1 MDFNDFMMYLGY
13 AIVIAINLGNICS
26 FVYAFIKRRPFAI
39 ISSFAM
45 LIFMV
50 FMDSVL
56 IFGGSASG
64 NAQEYYELY
73 QEGHYYLSNHGNFT
87 EVSYEVFRYMEI
99 IEPVGIVAFAV
110 GFISTLIGNK
120 LEKGSFFP
128 RV

>member
-13 AIVIAINLGNICS
+13 AIIILINLGNICS
-26 FVYAFIKRRPFAI
+26 VVYSFIRRSPLGV

-50 FMDSVL
+50 FMDSAL
-56 IFGGSASG
+56 ILGGSASY
-64 NAQEYYELY
+64 NAQENYELY
-73 QEGHYYLSNHGNFT
+73 QEGHYYLSNHGNYT

-99 IEPVGIVAFAV
+99 IEVVGIIAFVIAFV
-110 GFISTLIGNK
+110 TIAIRNK

-128 RV
+128 RT

>member
-26 FVYAFIKRRPFAI
+26 LVYAFIRRSPFGI

-45 LIFMV
+45 LIFTV
-50 FMDSVL
+50 FMDSAL
-56 IFGGSASG
+56 ILGGSASG
-64 NAQEYYELY
+64 NAREYYELY
-73 QEGHYYLSNHGNFT
+73 QEGHYYLSNHGNYT
-87 EVSYEVFRYMEI
+87 EVSYEIFRYMEI
-99 IEPVGIVAFAV
+99 MEVVGIIAFAI

-128 RV
+128 KV

>member
-1 MDFNDFMMYLGY
+1 MDFNTFMQYLGC
-13 AIVIAINLGNICS
+13 AIVIVVNLGNICS
-26 FVYAFIKRRPFAI
+26 VVYAFIRRSPLGIF
-39 ISSFAM
+39 SSFAM

-56 IFGGSASG
+56 IFGGSASY

-73 QEGHYYLSNHGNFT
+73 QEGHYYLSSHGNYT

-99 IEPVGIVAFAV
+99 IEVVGIIAFVIA
-110 GFISTLIGNK
+110 FITIAIRNK

-128 RV
+128 RA

>member
-1 MDFNDFMMYLGY
+1 MDFNDFMMYLGW
-13 AIVIAINLGNICS
+13 AIVIVINLGNIGS
-26 FVYAFIKRRPFAI
+26 LVYAFIRRSPFGI

-50 FMDSVL
+50 FMDSAL
-56 IFGGSASG
+56 IFGGSAAHG
-64 NAQEYYELY
+64 AATNYELY
-73 QEGHYYLSNHGNFT
+73 EAGHYYLVNHGNYT

-99 IEPVGIVAFAV
+99 IEPVGIIAFVV

>member
-50 FMDSVL
+50 FMDSVF
-56 IFGGSASG
+56 IFGGSAAHG
-64 NAQEYYELY
+64 AATNYELY
-73 QEGHYYLSNHGNFT
+73 EAGHYYLVNHGNFT

-99 IEPVGIVAFAV
+99 METVGIIAFAV

>member
-1 MDFNDFMMYLGY
+1 MDFNTFMQYLGC
-13 AIVIAINLGNICS
+13 AIFIVVNLGNICS
-26 FVYAFIKRRPFAI
+26 VVHAFIKRSPLGI

-56 IFGGSASG
+56 IFGGSASY

-73 QEGHYYLSNHGNFT
+73 QEGHYYLSSHGNYT

-99 IEPVGIVAFAV
+99 IEVVGIISFVIAFITIA
-110 GFISTLIGNK
+110 IRNK

-128 RV
+128 RA